1 MKKSLVFITFF
12 MLVLIQ
18 GVFATISVVGPS
30 KTIYNLG
37 DRIGVEGFILEDQ
50 PVTGLF
56 TITLDCGGTSVQLG
70 AKSIDLSAGEK
81 YIFSEILAM
90 PGGIAGTC
98 NLALRLSSNNQV
110 VDETISPNFNIVK
123 DLDGSFN
130 VEAEK
135 VQLGANVIVNGN
147 VFKLDG
153 STISGIATIYFV
165 KDNQNY
171 FVDSVNVVSGGF
183 KFLSLA
189 NFLPAGSYSV
199 DVFASDV
206 FGNQRLF
213 EDVVSFEVVDLLNV
227 NANLKELHLLPG
239 KKLVIKGTAEKIL
252 GGVVD
257 SGEVK
262 IIIDNFE
269 DKAEIIKGSFSYE
282 TTLKNDIKSGPHNVI
297 LKARDKAGNHQEL
310 TLEFIVDP
318 IPNTIAVEIEDDRVM
333 PAESFRV
340 KVLLYDQAKNL
351 IQDKVSIEI
360 YDTKGKKRFSQL
372 TDTDTLVEF
381 PIDQFAVPG
390 KWTIK
395 SYSRGLVREDVFY
408 VGEVSTVDVSL
419 EGSRL
424 IIKNIGN
431 NKYEN
436 PISVSL
442 EGGGNLYKIVKKTS
456 LSPNQIMEI
465 DLSKE
470 ATSGTYKVTV
480 SYDDEKKVFEDVSI
494 VTGKFKKNL
503 DLIYVIGAIVL
514 LILFY
519 LFMLY
524 LKRRRRLSRVYKPS
538 KDTYAVKKV
547 KPSAISDRH
556 YTKEERIKDFKD
568 MMLRGIKET
577 EKKKEEGRKGGM
589 FDMFR

>member
-1 MKKSLVFITFF
+1 
-12 MLVLIQ
+12 MLILIQ

-37 DRIGVEGFILEDQ
+37 DRIGVEGFVLEDQ
-50 PVTGLF
+50 PVSGLF
-56 TITLDCGGTSVQLG
+56 TIGIDCGGNSVQLS

-81 YIFSEILAM
+81 HIFSEILAM
-90 PGGIAGTC
+90 PGGVAGNC
-98 NLALRLSSNNQV
+98 NLALRLTSNNQV
-110 VDETISPNFNIVK
+110 FDETISPNFNIVK

-153 STISGIATIYFV
+153 MAINGVATIYFK

-171 FVDSVNVVSGGF
+171 FVDTVNVVSGGF

-189 NFLPAGSYSV
+189 NFLPAGSYTV
-199 DVFASDV
+199 DIFASDI

-213 EDVVSFEVVDLLNV
+213 EDIVSFEVVDLLNV

-239 KKLVIKGTAEKIL
+239 EKLVIKGTAEKIL
-252 GGVVD
+252 GGIVE

-262 IIIDNFE
+262 IIIGNFE
-269 DKAEIIKGSFSYE
+269 DKAEIIKGNFNYE
-282 TTLKNDIKSGPHNVI
+282 TTLKKDIKSGPHNVI
-297 LKARDKAGNHQEL
+297 LKARDNAGNHQEL

-318 IPNTIAVEIEDDRVM
+318 IPNTISTEIENNRVM
-333 PAESFRV
+333 PGESLKV
-340 KVLLYDQAKNL
+340 KVLLNDQANNL

-360 YDTKGKKRFSQL
+360 YDTKGRKRFSQL
-372 TDTDTLVEF
+372 TDTNTLVEF

-395 SYSRGLVREDVFY
+395 SYSRGLVREDAFY
-408 VGEVSTVDVSL
+408 VGEVSIVDVSL
-419 EGSRL
+419 EGSNL
-424 IIKNIGN
+424 VVKNIGN

-456 LSPNQIMEI
+456 LSPNQVMEI
-465 DLSKE
+465 DLNKE

-480 SYDDEKKVFEDVSI
+480 SYDDNKKVFESVSI

-503 DLIYVIGAIVL
+503 DLIYVIGAVIL

-524 LKRRRRLSRVYKPS
+524 LKRRRRLSRIDKKPS
-538 KDTYAVKKV
+538 KDIYTVRKV
-547 KPSAISDRH
+547 KPTAIDRH
-556 YTKEERIKDFKD
+556 YTKEERIKEFKD

-589 FDMFR
+589 FDMFG